1 MHGQIDAV
9 LHHDP
14 ANCNKLIVTGTLTAE
29 TPEETQVPVKKI
41 VAALTINGGAQVL
54 TDVQTFVAA
63 FDTLFG
69 GFRQRAEQ
77 TVALLREPHTAFLV
91 VASPQNDALR
101 EASYFAERLRAEGMP
116 LAGVVL
122 NRVTNAQAPDL
133 SAERSLAAA
142 EKLEE
147 ADKSPLTAAVL
158 RLHADKMQQVVGDH
172 KRADRF
178 RRGHRAIRTVE
189 VPALPD
195 DVHDLTGLRQIG
207 DLLTA

>member
-1 MHGQIDAV
+1 
-9 LHHDP
+9 
-14 ANCNKLIVTGTLTAE
+14 
-29 TPEETQVPVKKI
+29 
-41 VAALTINGGAQVL
+41 
-54 TDVQTFVAA
+54 
-63 FDTLFG
+63 
-69 GFRQRAEQ
+69 
-77 TVALLREPHTAFLV
+77 
-91 VASPQNDALR
+91 
-101 EASYFAERLRAEGMP
+101 MP

-122 NRVTNAQAPDL
+122 NRVTNSQATEL

-172 KRADRF
+172 RRADRF

-189 VPALPD
+189 VPALAD
-195 DVHDLTGLRQIG
+195 DVHDLTGLRRIG

>member
-1 MHGQIDAV
+1 
-9 LHHDP
+9 
-14 ANCNKLIVTGTLTAE
+14 
-29 TPEETQVPVKKI
+29 
-41 VAALTINGGAQVL
+41 
-54 TDVQTFVAA
+54 
-63 FDTLFG
+63 LFG